1 MALSSV
7 EIKNQLVG
15 TPHTKYC
22 GSQGATVTAHI
33 LEHSVPT
40 VKQWGQ
46 SVPHSGG
53 RALGCRDAYLQQEQ
67 VNISGLKGRGTDLN
81 TRKNQKQSSCRLQR
95 LESNVEIILPHE

>member
-33 LEHSVPT
+33 LEHS
-40 VKQWGQ
+40 GD
-46 SVPHSGG
+46 

-81 TRKNQKQSSCRLQR
+81 TRKNQKQSRCRLQR